1 MNPFSILPFSAFVLN
16 LLLCTWVAAQ
26 NRGGVLNRAFFSFS
40 LPMAAWALCEF
51 LAWNMAAGPNLTL
64 LYRIEGIFWIPI
76 GFLILHFAY
85 RLLKRPADPLL
96 WASGLLAAVFVMLE
110 FTGDALVVSS
120 RASFYGNQA
129 IYGWAQLPA
138 TLCSAGSVLIALL
151 LILRRAFSERH
162 SPQRLPLSWF
172 AIGIATALVVSVVTE
187 IIVPN
192 FFPLLPWIEL
202 GPSSTSLVSCFTFI
216 AIIRHRFLSLSVEN
230 FAEGLFNALAEG
242 VLITDDRFIIRKANP
257 AAERLF
263 GSRRL
268 EGLDADGLLP
278 GISSAPSHWE
288 TSVGG
293 RPDTGR
299 RHLIVG
305 SAPFSAFGAHRW
317 RFVFLVDN
325 TAMVRAQE
333 ALAESERRFRETVD
347 LVPTAIVEV
356 DPQGN
361 ILTANRTA
369 FAMFGYEPADLE
381 KGLNCFRDILR
392 PEEHERARANF
403 TDILQKRHVGTS
415 EYGLRRKDGTPLH
428 GLLSSATRWR
438 DGRPVGLRTSIS
450 DITEIDA
457 MRGVLQRSQRLE
469 SLGILA
475 GGIAHDF
482 NNILTS
488 ILGGVTLLK
497 ELSAGDDPASRRAQV
512 MDQVEKAA
520 HRASSLTRQLL
531 TFSKGGN
538 PVKAAHSPLELLRE
552 AADLAFLG
560 SPVRFACDAADDLP
574 RVDVDK
580 DQLLQVF
587 HNILLNAV
595 QAMPAGG
602 EVRVTIE
609 KVRGAP
615 DLATPAGGGAVRFL
629 IDDSGPGIPEA
640 ALPKIFDPY
649 FTTKP
654 TGTGLGLS
662 TSHSIIKRHGGTLLA
677 GPSPLGGARF
687 EITLPV
693 HQGTSAPSEAMRE
706 EIVIGRHAHIL
717 IMDDD
722 PLILHLLTAMLE
734 NMGHRVSVA
743 RDGEEAVAVFQ
754 AARPQVELC
763 ILDLTIP
770 GGMGGEET
778 IRRLRALKPDLK
790 ALVSSGYSDAPILS
804 DPASYGFLDILPK
817 PYSYQGLQ
825 AKLGKILG

>member
-1 MNPFSILPFSAFVLN
+1 
-16 LLLCTWVAAQ
+16 
-26 NRGGVLNRAFFSFS
+26 
-40 LPMAAWALCEF
+40 MAAWSLCEF

-85 RLLKRPADPLL
+85 ILLQRPADLVL
-96 WASGLLAAVFVMLE
+96 WISGLLAHFFVALE
-110 FTGDALVVSS
+110 FTGDAMVASS
-120 RASFYGNQA
+120 HASFYGNKA
-129 IYGWAQLPA
+129 VYGWAQLPA
-138 TLCSAGSVLIALL
+138 TLCSAGSAFIALL
-151 LILRRAFSERH
+151 LILRRAFRVRH
-162 SPQRLPLSWF
+162 APQRPMLSWF
-172 AIGIATALVVSVVTE
+172 TFGIATTLGVSVVTE
-187 IIVPN
+187 ILVPN
-192 FFPLLPWIEL
+192 FFPALPWIEL
-202 GPSSTSLVSCFTFI
+202 GPSSTSLTSCFTFV
-216 AIIRHRFLSLSVEN
+216 AIIRHRFLSPSVED
-230 FAEGLFNALAEG
+230 FAEGLFNSLAEG
-242 VLITDDRFIIRKANP
+242 VLITDERFIIRKANP
-257 AAERLF
+257 AAEQLF
-263 GSRRL
+263 GGQKL

-278 GISSAPSHWE
+278 GLSSAPSHWE
-288 TSVGG
+288 KGLGG
-293 RPDTGR
+293 RPGVER

-305 SAPFSAFGAHRW
+305 SAPFSAFGAHHW

-333 ALAESERRFRETVD
+333 ALTESERRFRETVD

-369 FAMFGYEPADLE
+369 FSMFGYEMADLE
-381 KGLNCFRDILR
+381 RGLNCFRDILR

-403 TDILQKRHVGTS
+403 ADILQKKRVGAS
-415 EYGLRRKDGTPLH
+415 EYGLRRKDGAPLH
-428 GLLSSATRWR
+428 GLLLSTPRLA
-438 DGRPVGLRTSIS
+438 DGRLVGLRTCIS

-497 ELSAGDDPASRRAQV
+497 ELPTGESPASQRARV
-512 MDQVEKAA
+512 MEQVEKAA
-520 HRASSLTRQLL
+520 LRASSLTRQLL

-538 PVKAAHSPLELLRE
+538 PMKAAHSPLELLRE
-552 AADLAFLG
+552 GADLAFLG
-560 SPVRFACDAADDLP
+560 SSVRFTCDAPPSLP
-574 RVDVDK
+574 LVDVDK

-602 EVRVTIE
+602 EVHVALDEIE
-609 KVRGAP
+609 GRPGGAP
-615 DLATPAGGGAVRFL
+615 GAGVRAVRFL

-640 ALPKIFDPY
+640 ILPKIFDPY
-649 FTTKP
+649 FTTKA

-662 TSHSIIKRHGGTLLA
+662 TSHSIIQRHGGSLA
-677 GPSPLGGARF
+677 TSKSPLGGARF

-693 HQGTSAPSEAMRE
+693 HQGTPVPAAELRE
-706 EIVIGRHAHIL
+706 EVAIGRHAHIL

-722 PLILHLLTAMLE
+722 PLILNLLTAMLE

-743 RDGEEAVAVFQ
+743 HDGEEA
-754 AARPQVELC
+754 RPEVELC

-778 IRRLRALKPDLK
+778 MRRLREQRPDLK